1 MGISKD
7 LTLFGWIQANTYI
20 SNASIPSIKLLLYRS
35 VKTKCLKPIPFSNLN
50 QLIELLKHTHTLKIK
65 VVCEVSAVARKL

>member
-7 LTLFGWIQANTYI
+7 LTLFGWIQANTYNFI

-35 VKTKCLKPIPFSNLN
+35 VKTKCLKPIPVY
-50 QLIELLKHTHTLKIK
+50 ELEPAYRAPKAYTNFKGEGRL
-65 VVCEVSAVARKL
+65 